1 MFFPEAAY
9 LPGLL
14 FRLIIASIVLPQNRF
29 FIWGHGCAPTGRM
42 AERSKALASLSFFSH
57 AGSNPAPSTN
67 AVMRLVYNLG
77 LEYKPEE
84 FFGAIPNAARL
95 AGDSPRLF
103 CPHSHGQ
110 GSGFFLDKS

>member
-1 MFFPEAAY
+1 MDFGEAAY
-9 LPGLL
+9 
-14 FRLIIASIVLPQNRF
+14 SPQ
-29 FIWGHGCAPTGRM
+29 GRM
-42 AERSKALASLSFFSH
+42 AERSKALASFSFFSH

-95 AGDSPRLF
+95 AGDGPRLF
-103 CPHSHGQ
+103 VPTPTVKGV
-110 GSGFFLDKS
+110 GFS

>member
-1 MFFPEAAY
+1 MLADRVR
-9 LPGLL
+9 LPP
-14 FRLIIASIVLPQNRF
+14 LPQ
-29 FIWGHGCAPTGRM
+29 
-42 AERSKALASLSFFSH
+42 
-57 AGSNPAPSTN
+57 N

-103 CPHSHGQ
+103 VPTPTVKGV
-110 GSGFFLDKS
+110 GFS